1 MSLVAAL
8 SWSATPG
15 LTLAVPGVTTTV
27 LTGIVTVT
35 VVEPL
40 FPSLVAV
47 IVAVP
52 AATAVARPVPE
63 TVATDGVPLLQAI
76 VRPVSGFPPTS
87 LVAAVSWNAPPG
99 LTLTVP
105 GVTTTVLTGIVTVT
119 VVEPLF
125 PSLVAVINADPG
137 ATAVNNPD
145 CDTVATPAADVVQ
158 TTVRPKRLFPAVS
171 DVLAMS

>member
-1 MSLVAAL
+1 
-8 SWSATPG
+8 
-15 LTLAVPGVTTTV
+15 
-27 LTGIVTVT
+27 
-35 VVEPL
+35 
-40 FPSLVAV
+40 
-47 IVAVP
+47 
-52 AATAVARPVPE
+52 VPE